1 MLELGPAV
9 SLEVLL
15 LCGIATVGG
24 RDVGGARITK
34 AEPSAR
40 VRCFAAE
47 DDRSGSLDRR
57 SGSAFPVDVIVRP
70 MAFDSGMMRYGAN
83 PFAANFRDASF
94 VLRQNS
100 IISLR
105 MAAKNL
111 RWGIVGCGWI
121 STKFALDLLI
131 PATTRDVHDV
141 THTIVA
147 VASRSAA
154 KADEFVKELYSQ
166 AGLSEPTDA
175 AVRRYGSYE
184 ELYADDHIDCV
195 YIGTPHSHHYAN
207 AHAALSA
214 GKGVLVEKPMAV
226 TAAQATILTEL
237 AQSKN
242 KFLMEGVWTRFQPV
256 SYAVQA
262 LLGPDSLLGEIRGV
276 QAELCIDFE
285 VDTLPKNHRMVDLDL
300 AGGALL
306 DLGPY
311 PWVWIAL
318 ILFPE
323 PSSSTTPHKI
333 PKISA
338 SVIKSTSGADASTI
352 AVIQVPRADGKVV
365 HATLNCS
372 MVRRTNQQRSVLVEC
387 EKGFLEIEWA
397 TYRPEAINYKAYS
410 SAKAMGNLETPVE
423 AERISFA
430 DRPGK
435 IWGFGWEADE
445 CARCIF
451 DGKVQSERMPWR
463 DSILMM
469 EVFDEIRKQ
478 GEVVYPESIETT
490 DL

>member
-1 MLELGPAV
+1 
-9 SLEVLL
+9 
-15 LCGIATVGG
+15 
-24 RDVGGARITK
+24 
-34 AEPSAR
+34 
-40 VRCFAAE
+40 
-47 DDRSGSLDRR
+47 
-57 SGSAFPVDVIVRP
+57 
-70 MAFDSGMMRYGAN
+70 
-83 PFAANFRDASF
+83 
-94 VLRQNS
+94 
-100 IISLR
+100 
-105 MAAKNL
+105 
-111 RWGIVGCGWI
+111 
-121 STKFALDLLI
+121 
-131 PATTRDVHDV
+131 
-141 THTIVA
+141 
-147 VASRSAA
+147 
-154 KADEFVKELYSQ
+154 
-166 AGLSEPTDA
+166 
-175 AVRRYGSYE
+175 
-184 ELYADDHIDCV
+184 
-195 YIGTPHSHHYAN
+195 
-207 AHAALSA
+207 
-214 GKGVLVEKPMAV
+214 MAV

-387 EKGFLEIEWA
+387 EKGFLEIEWFV
-397 TYRPEAINYKAYS
+397 
-410 SAKAMGNLETPVE
+410 L
-423 AERISFA
+423 FL
-430 DRPGK
+430 
-435 IWGFGWEADE
+435 
-445 CARCIF
+445 RCPIDLTDDMIQGDLPTGSDQLQSVF
-451 DGKVQSERMPWR
+451 LRQSDGKSRNARRSRTNLFRRPT
-463 DSILMM
+463 
-469 EVFDEIRKQ
+469 RK
-478 GEVVYPESIETT
+478 
-490 DL
+490 DLGFRLGGGRVCAMHF